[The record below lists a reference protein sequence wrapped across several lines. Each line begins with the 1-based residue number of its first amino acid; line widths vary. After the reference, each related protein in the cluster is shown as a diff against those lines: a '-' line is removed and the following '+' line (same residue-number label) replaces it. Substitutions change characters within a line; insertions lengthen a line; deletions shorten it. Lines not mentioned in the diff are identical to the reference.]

1 MLVRTGFANREK
13 LHIFAKSIGE
23 FVEGMTTL
31 IAQAV
36 SSAFAPAT
44 VSVTSPKVV
53 SRGRT
58 K

>member
-1 MLVRTGFANREK
+1 MGFAVKEK
-13 LHIFAKSIGE
+13 LQIPTKSIGE

-36 SSAFAPAT
+36 SFAFAPAT
-44 VSVTSPKVV
+44 VSVTSPKSV

-58 K
+58 M